1 MTVDVIVDQSLINM
15 CPFTLLKMPTW
26 PRKWTTAVVLLTQM
40 CQTNLWNQN
49 NSNRMILLV
58 FVDTVLILCAIN
70 HGIVHFK
77 KRFQILKRLKMEI
90 ILYFTFL
97 TIYHHI
103 ISVMSQKS
111 TLRITVD
118 WYYTGLSHS
127 ADSRTVHDKSG
138 ARFNTES
145 STLSSTLLTTLS
157 TVWLS

>member
-1 MTVDVIVDQSLINM
+1 
-15 CPFTLLKMPTW
+15 
-26 PRKWTTAVVLLTQM
+26 
-40 CQTNLWNQN
+40 
-49 NSNRMILLV
+49 MILLV

-111 TLRITVD
+111 SLRITVD
-118 WYYTGLSHS
+118 SYDTGLSHS
-127 ADSRTVHDKSG
+127 ADSRTVNDKSG
-138 ARFNTES
+138 ARLSTES
-145 STLSSTLLTTLS
+145 STLSSTLLTTLY